1 MPATASGAAGPVGR
15 QPFAGTPALPGRSH
29 LTAQYFRGKDMHDI
43 NHIEAPLVSRDVLD
57 SLELEIQD
65 STAYVAYVSRNMEMW
80 PARYQRLA
88 DAILQRDGATSMNA
102 MVSLRSAGQMVGA
115 VKLADIA
122 LRMEGAL
129 QNGKFDVAEA
139 LLPELRSCGLET
151 LDQLGEQFTI
161 TNPLSFDES
170 DWRVLVGQR
179 IEVRFPNGDIDT
191 GTVDAVTM
199 DGEILWLQQDGALPR
214 RLIEKADGLGVRSL
228 VLSRAKESK
237 IAPFA
242 ASSAPGPGTL
252 AMAGRPPTRSE
263 PVAEPEAPGR
273 WRP

>member
-1 MPATASGAAGPVGR
+1 
-15 QPFAGTPALPGRSH
+15 
-29 LTAQYFRGKDMHDI
+29 MHDI

-122 LRMEGAL
+122 FRMEGAL
-129 QNGKFDVAEA
+129 RNGKFEVAEA

-228 VLSRAKESK
+228 VASRAKEGK

-242 ASSAPGPGTL
+242 ASSASGPGDTCC
-252 AMAGRPPTRSE
+252 GRATTDE
-263 PVAEPEAPGR
+263 V
-273 WRP
+273 